1 MEALTIC
8 CQIERALFISK
19 SDDSES
25 PGGSIKSNY
34 KKKSV
39 MCVRP
44 ADEHFSFVCESLLY
58 SQERKN
64 ATQRLIQ
71 LAMARR
77 VRETNRREPICKVR
91 ESRKEISVE
100 EI

>member
-1 MEALTIC
+1 
-8 CQIERALFISK
+8 
-19 SDDSES
+19 
-25 PGGSIKSNY
+25 
-34 KKKSV
+34 

-71 LAMARR
+71 LAMAGR
-77 VRETNRREPICKVR
+77 VREPICKVR
-91 ESRKEISVE
+91 ESREEIIVE